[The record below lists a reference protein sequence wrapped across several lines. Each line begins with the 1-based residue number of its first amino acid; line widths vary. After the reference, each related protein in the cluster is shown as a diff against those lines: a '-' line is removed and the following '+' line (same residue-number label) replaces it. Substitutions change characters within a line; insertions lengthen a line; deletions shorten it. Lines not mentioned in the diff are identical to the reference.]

1 MRQLFPLALAMMLL
15 VVGCDAPDTELVDE
29 THIAITNV
37 NVLPMTQ
44 DTVLTDHMVIF
55 RDGFITELAPT
66 EDLEVREATR
76 VIDGEGGYVMPGLA
90 EMHTHLPAADDPE
103 GIVDDVLTLFAA
115 KGVTFARGMLG
126 DSSHLALRDEVQE
139 RERFGPALRVASPF
153 LSGST
158 LDTPGA
164 AREAVRTYAEDGYD
178 LLKIGEGLAPDVYD
192 ALVDEAQQQG
202 LPYAGHVPDA
212 VGLEATMGA
221 GQQTVDH
228 LDNFIEAMRGPDAP
242 EAYDA
247 ILGVTDLVDELN
259 RDRLPELVALT
270 VETNTGIVPTM
281 LVWERFFGETPP
293 EAYADTLPELRYLP
307 QAMVSG
313 WEERLAEIRAQH
325 TPEEGAA
332 VRDLRHDILRAL
344 YEADAPI
351 LLGSDAPQMFNVPGF
366 SIHREMQFMQDTI
379 GMDPYDVLRSGTG
392 AVRDFYAED
401 DGFGTV
407 TVGER
412 ADLLLLENNPL
423 EDVAHVEDIRGMAL
437 RGAWRTGES
446 LEGLLREVEARWARD

>member
-1 MRQLFPLALAMMLL
+1 
-15 VVGCDAPDTELVDE
+15 
-29 THIAITNV
+29 
-37 NVLPMTQ
+37 
-44 DTVLTDHMVIF
+44 
-55 RDGFITELAPT
+55 
-66 EDLEVREATR
+66 
-76 VIDGEGGYVMPGLA
+76 
-90 EMHTHLPAADDPE
+90 
-103 GIVDDVLTLFAA
+103 
-115 KGVTFARGMLG
+115 
-126 DSSHLALRDEVQE
+126 
-139 RERFGPALRVASPF
+139 
-153 LSGST
+153 
-158 LDTPGA
+158 
-164 AREAVRTYAEDGYD
+164 
-178 LLKIGEGLAPDVYD
+178 VYD

-212 VGLEATMGA
+212 VGLEAAMGA
-221 GQQTVDH
+221 GQETVDH

-242 EAYDA
+242 EDYGA
-247 ILGVTDLVDELN
+247 ILGVTDLVGDLN
-259 RDRLPELVALT
+259 RDRLSELVALT
-270 VETNTGIVPTM
+270 VETNTGMVPTM
-281 LVWERFFGETPP
+281 LVWERFFGDTPP

-307 QAMVSG
+307 PEMVSG

-366 SIHREMQFMQDTI
+366 SIHREMRFMQDTI
-379 GMDPYDVLRSGTG
+379 GMAPYDVLRSGTG
-392 AVRDFYAED
+392 AIRDFYAED

-446 LEGLLREVEARWARD
+446 LEGLLREVEARRARD

>member
-1 MRQLFPLALAMMLL
+1 MRQLFPLVLAALLF
-15 VVGCDAPDTELVDE
+15 VIGCEAPETELIDD

-37 NVLPMTQ
+37 NVLPMTE

-55 RDGFITELAPT
+55 RDGFITELAPA
-66 EDLEVREATR
+66 EDLEVREAIR

-90 EMHTHLPAADDPE
+90 EMHAHLPAEDDPE
-103 GIVDDVLTLFAA
+103 GIVDDVLTLFVAR
-115 KGVTFARGMLG
+115 GVTFARGMLG
-126 DSSHLALRDEVQE
+126 DPSHLALREAVQE
-139 RERFGPALRVASPF
+139 RERFGPTLQVSSPF
-153 LSGST
+153 LSGNN
-158 LDTPGA
+158 LDTPDD
-164 AREAVRTYAEDGYD
+164 AREAVQTYAADGYD

-212 VGLEATMGA
+212 VGLERAMNA

-242 EAYDA
+242 DTYDA
-247 ILGVTDLVDELN
+247 LFGVTDLIDHVDRE
-259 RDRLPELVALT
+259 RLPGLVELT

-281 LVWERFFGETPP
+281 LVWDRFFGETDP
-293 EAYADTLPELRYLP
+293 EAYAEDLPELRYLP
-307 QAMVSG
+307 REMVSG
-313 WEERLAEIRAQH
+313 WEESLTGIRERH
-325 TPEEGAA
+325 TVEEGAA

-379 GMDPYDVLRSGTG
+379 GMTPYDVLRSGTG
-392 AVRDFYAED
+392 AIRDFYGEAN
-401 DGFGTV
+401 GFGTV

-423 EDVAHVEDIRGMAL
+423 EDVAHAEDIRGVAL

-446 LEGLLREVEARWARD
+446 LEGLLREVEERWARD

>member
-1 MRQLFPLALAMMLL
+1 MRRLSALVLTALL
-15 VVGCDAPDTELVDE
+15 LLVGCDAPETELVDD

-55 RDGFITELAPT
+55 RDGFITELAPS
-66 EDLEVREATR
+66 ENLEVREATR

-90 EMHTHLPAADDPE
+90 EMHTHLPTADDPE

-126 DSSHLALRDEVQE
+126 DSLHLTLRDEVQA
-139 RERFGPALRVASPF
+139 RQRFGPTLRVASPF
-153 LSGST
+153 LSGSS
-158 LDTPGA
+158 LETPDA

-178 LLKIGEGLAPDVYD
+178 LLKIGEGLAPEVYD
-192 ALVDEAQQQG
+192 ALVDEAQQQD

-212 VGLEATMGA
+212 VGLEAAMGA
-221 GQQTVDH
+221 GQRTVDH

-242 EAYDA
+242 EDYDA
-247 ILGVTDLVDELN
+247 ILGVTDLVGELN
-259 RDRLPELVALT
+259 RDRLPALVSLT

-281 LVWERFFGETPP
+281 LVWERFFGESPP
-293 EAYADTLPELRYLP
+293 EAYADSLPELQYLP
-307 QAMVSG
+307 QEMVSG

-332 VRDLRHDILRAL
+332 VRELRHDILRAL

-366 SIHREMQFMQDTI
+366 SIHREMQFLQDTI
-379 GMDPYDVLRSGTG
+379 GMEPYDVLRSGTG
-392 AVRDFYAED
+392 AIRNFYDED

-423 EDVAHVEDIRGMAL
+423 EDVAHVEDIRGLAL
-437 RGAWRTGES
+437 RGAWRTGAS
-446 LEGLLREVEARWARD
+446 LEGLLQEVEGRWSRD